1 MPESQPTTDSDARRI
16 LQQTQRKENARKRY
30 AQGKYLKEH
39 AAEIQARYDEAKR
52 IEDEAEAGKRTGP
65 G

>member
-1 MPESQPTTDSDARRI
+1 MSQSKPTEGDIRRL
-16 LQQTQRKENARKRY
+16 LQETQRRENARKGY
-30 AQGKYLKEH
+30 EQGKYLKEH

-52 IEDEAEAGKRTGP
+52 IEDEAEAGKRAGP